1 MTKNTVINVQ
11 KVPQKHL
18 KNTIIFIGVGL
29 YADTTFFCLYSF
41 FFVIDSLTP
50 LRWCLQVVS
59 DLFLHLCSSA
69 LFPPGGL
76 VLPPPPLLAVSLGA
90 VMLPNGPADMCSV
103 VQITLRDIFFVCL
116 GDGCL

>member
-1 MTKNTVINVQ
+1 MFRKCHKNI
-11 KVPQKHL
+11 L
-18 KNTIIFIGVGL
+18 KTPSFSLEWVFMLIQLFFVFI
-29 YADTTFFCLYSF
+29 AF